1 MLAQTSDLFDALV
14 TKTSELFE
22 AKTRDYGPAWRVLRP
37 SSLTDQIYIKVR
49 RIINLQS
56 GIDQLVDE
64 GQTEEF
70 IGVFNYA
77 IMAVIQLEKGVA
89 HEPDLSAQHATQAY
103 RETAHMI
110 AQLLAKKNN
119 DYGEAWKEMR
129 LTSITDLILQKIIRI
144 KQIEDNQGKTEVSEG
159 LDAGYMDMAIYA
171 FFCLV
176 KLNYLTE

>member
-1 MLAQTSDLFDALV
+1 MLSHTSDLFDSLV
-14 TKTSELFE
+14 QKTSTLFE
-22 AKTRDYGPAWRVLRP
+22 AKTRDYGSAWRVLRP
-37 SSLTDQIYIKVR
+37 SSLTDQIYIKIR

-56 GIDQLVDE
+56 GIKQQVDE
-64 GQTEEF
+64 GQAEEF

-77 IMAVIQLEKGVA
+77 IMGVIQLEMGVA
-89 HEPDLSAQHATQAY
+89 HEPDLSIQEAL
-103 RETAHMI
+103 ETYLTTSTSI
-110 AQLLAKKNN
+110 AQLLEKKNN

-144 KQIEDNQGKTEVSEG
+144 KQIEDNHGKTEVSEG

-176 KLNYLTE
+176 KLNYIN